1 MRILINAVVIGLVV
15 TVAAA
20 SPVRLAAQAPA
31 AAGDMFDEW
40 NQQAL
45 RSIVT
50 VAGYNPP
57 VANIHLAIVHL
68 AVYDA
73 AVSVTG
79 RYTPYNAVPASPG
92 GSIDAAVATAAHD
105 VLVGLFP
112 AQKTDLDARLTSTL
126 ARVADGRSK
135 NTGMVAGARAADAML
150 KARAGDGR
158 FATIPYTPGTL
169 PGMWAP
175 TPPAF
180 AAYVFPWIGSVK
192 PFGIRFP
199 SQFRPPGPPAMESAK
214 YAEEFNE
221 VKRVGAR
228 QSTARTAE
236 QREIGMFWT
245 DTPTRQWNSTLLAI
259 ARSRG
264 MSLSEKARLFATL
277 WTSVA
282 DTHIGCWNAK
292 SYYSFWRPSEA
303 IRRADLDGNPATEAD
318 PTWEP
323 LVPNPPYPDYPSGH
337 ICMDAAVAE
346 VVDSYFGTTAP
357 LAVDSLVTN
366 TTRRFAGAGE
376 VVKEVIEAR
385 IYIGIHFRSADVDS
399 APLGRR
405 TARYILDRYFLP
417 VPR

>member
-1 MRILINAVVIGLVV
+1 MRILVSAVVIGLV
-15 TVAAA
+15 VAAA

-31 AAGDMFDEW
+31 TAGDMFDEW
-40 NQQAL
+40 NQQAV

-57 VANIHLAIVHL
+57 VANIHMAIVHL

-73 AVSVTG
+73 VVSVTG
-79 RYTPYNAVPASPG
+79 RYVPYSAVPASPG

-105 VLVGLFP
+105 VLVGLFS

-126 ARVADGRSK
+126 AKVADGRSK
-135 NTGMVAGARAADAML
+135 RAGMAAGARAAEAML

-158 FATIPYTPGTL
+158 FASVPFTPGTL
-169 PGMWAP
+169 AGMWAP
-175 TPPAF
+175 TPP

-192 PFGIRFP
+192 PLGIRFP
-199 SQFRPPGPPAMESAK
+199 SQFRPAGPPAMESAK

-221 VKRVGAR
+221 VKRLGGR

-236 QREIGMFWT
+236 QREIGLFWT
-245 DTPTRQWNSTLLAI
+245 DNVTPQWNRTLLAM
-259 ARSRG
+259 ARTRG
-264 MSLSEKARLFATL
+264 MGVSERTRLFATL

-282 DTHIGCWNAK
+282 DAHIGCWNAK
-292 SYYSFWRPSEA
+292 SYYSFWRPIDA

-318 PTWEP
+318 PTWES
-323 LVPNPPYPDYPSGH
+323 LVPTPPYPDYPSGH
-337 ICMDAAVAE
+337 ICMDGAVAE
-346 VVDSYFGTTAP
+346 VVDSYFGPTAP

-376 VVKEVIEAR
+376 MVKEVIEAR
-385 IYIGIHFRSADVDS
+385 IYIGLHFRSADVD
-399 APLGRR
+399 AAALGRR
-405 TARYILDRYFLP
+405 TARYIMDRYFLP
-417 VPR
+417 RSP